1 MRNRMPSACNE
12 MPEREGLRD
21 VAFDVD
27 LAVRRLIDVDDDH
40 RLGLFEEE
48 PDAREAV
55 FDAVGLRKA
64 ALLEQL
70 PHPLLGLDLLKQ
82 GCHAGSMFRAP
93 ATDQDIVVPT
103 LRQLRSKQATS
114 WRRDVGGG
122 ETESSRPRNGR

>member
-1 MRNRMPSACNE
+1 MRDGMLPACRNR
-12 MPEREGLRD
+12 ERLRD
-21 VAFDVD
+21 ASFEVD
-27 LAVRRLIDVDDDH
+27 LGIRGLIDIDDDD
-40 RLGLFEEE
+40 RLGLFEKE

-70 PHPLLGLDLLKQ
+70 AHPLLGLDLLEQ

-103 LRQLRSKQATS
+103 LRQLRSNQATS
-114 WRRDVGGG
+114 WRRDGGGG